1 MSKVYNPMTNM
12 FENTK
17 KMQTKD
23 SFSLKE
29 LDGLISQA
37 RDFNNKREKF
47 IVDMTK
53 KLVVAIRYNFNTFE
67 FGSDDFNAYEKKTK
81 MLGEELRTL
90 SLNSKA

>member
-1 MSKVYNPMTNM
+1 MTNM

-23 SFSLKE
+23 SYSLKE

-53 KLVVAIRYNFNTFE
+53 KLVVAIKYNHNTFE
-67 FGSDDFNAYEKKTK
+67 FGSDDFNAYEKRLKC
-81 MLGEELRTL
+81 
-90 SLNSKA
+90 